1 MTGSAPRAWTQLV
14 TGLFAYGLAIALMV
28 RSRLGLGPWDAFHV
42 GIHNLTGMSIGVASI
57 VVGMVIVAGSWFIGI
72 RPGWGTVAN
81 MILIGVFLDL
91 LLPVLAPAA
100 DWRVGAAYY
109 LAGIVICGLATGF
122 YIAAGLGKGPRDG
135 LMIGLSQ
142 RSGWPVGRVRTA
154 IEVSVLA
161 LGWAMGGAVGVGT
174 LLFAFGI
181 GPATQWGLRVCGVA
195 EAARRPPTEEL
206 PGREIVREADEAQI
220 IPTTGMCE

>member
-1 MTGSAPRAWTQLV
+1 MSGSALRAWTQLV
-14 TGLFAYGLAIALMV
+14 AGLFAYGLAVALMV

-42 GIHNLTGMSIGVASI
+42 GIHNLTGMSIGAASI

-100 DWRVGAAYY
+100 DGWVGAAYY
-109 LAGIVICGLATGF
+109 LAGIAMCGLATGV

-142 RSGWPVGRVRTA
+142 RSGWPVGRVRTG

-195 EAARRPPTEEL
+195 EAVRRPPVPL
-206 PGREIVREADEAQI
+206 ARPAQGR
-220 IPTTGMCE
+220 